1 MYKMLLVEDEPIV
14 RLAIKSLVRWE
25 EYGFDDVIEASNG
38 KKALDIIKE
47 DKDIDIVI
55 TDINMPV
62 MSGIQLIEE
71 CRELNIPTQF
81 IVLSAYDD
89 YSLVRSAFKLG
100 INDYILK
107 TDMEPD
113 KVLKVVLG
121 TLYNVK
127 KDRVDNDPKPDKNDI
142 LRRLFSGNLNID
154 ELHNGTIN
162 LQGNKNYVCCCL
174 LIDDFSLVQKRY
186 KDNELKEL
194 IVSVEN
200 AIRQVLEAVKIG
212 EALALSPV
220 EFGIFFSFNDDDRDN
235 LDGKIASILGKIRYS
250 LKNFLNIGVTIGVSS
265 MSNKFNDVKA
275 LVEEAKKNSSLRFIF
290 GKGRDIYPKDSEEL
304 DEIKVNKNNNITQ
317 KIVIEMGKENGLLDS
332 IDRMDSDLAKEEM
345 KSILSMEELS
355 NPNNIEKIYIY
366 YLEIVLIMV
375 QYVMK
380 DEDNNLELILG
391 ENINFYDQIKK
402 FETAEEIEDWIIKL
416 LEKIIDCMKN
426 NIKQSQSS
434 TIKNAKKFIQKNYG
448 ERITLGTVSNYV
460 GFSKTYFSRIFTE
473 ETGDNFI
480 NYLTN
485 VRIERAKELLKNT
498 DMKIY
503 EICEKVG
510 YPNIEHFSR
519 TFKKIVGVS
528 PLQYKNK

>member
-1 MYKMLLVEDEPIV
+1 M
-14 RLAIKSLVRWE
+14 
-25 EYGFDDVIEASNG
+25 
-38 KKALDIIKE
+38 
-47 DKDIDIVI
+47 
-55 TDINMPV
+55 
-62 MSGIQLIEE
+62 
-71 CRELNIPTQF
+71 
-81 IVLSAYDD
+81 
-89 YSLVRSAFKLG
+89 
-100 INDYILK
+100 
-107 TDMEPD
+107 
-113 KVLKVVLG
+113 
-121 TLYNVK
+121 
-127 KDRVDNDPKPDKNDI
+127 
-142 LRRLFSGNLNID
+142 
-154 ELHNGTIN
+154 
-162 LQGNKNYVCCCL
+162 
-174 LIDDFSLVQKRY
+174 
-186 KDNELKEL
+186 
-194 IVSVEN
+194 
-200 AIRQVLEAVKIG
+200 
-212 EALALSPV
+212 
-220 EFGIFFSFNDDDRDN
+220 
-235 LDGKIASILGKIRYS
+235 
-250 LKNFLNIGVTIGVSS
+250 
-265 MSNKFNDVKA
+265 
-275 LVEEAKKNSSLRFIF
+275 
-290 GKGRDIYPKDSEEL
+290 
-304 DEIKVNKNNNITQ
+304 NITQ